1 MVSSKNDNLSCRF
14 SESSIHKYCNSEL
27 KVPAG
32 EGGFLQSPGY
42 PSLLSRQN
50 QLRLKL
56 AQPGQ
61 RIVLT
66 FRDFSIRDGSCSD
79 VLRVH
84 DSGNT
89 LYESC
94 GTKAGVEVVSDTNV
108 VTINFRALSMLY
120 PKRGFFYILGCPD
133 VRAPPGSR
141 LSDVSLRTTFRCR
154 AGALFPDS
162 GQQARTIRCSPE
174 LGRWIED
181 VDELPACVALPRV
194 YKLVGALST
203 RDNEFFAARGTKNI
217 PKRDEVSPS
226 SGLISRDS
234 NEPPTSYRGSSR
246 LAAEQSSI
254 VSAASIGHASRDNNN
269 DSSSGLNLLEQLTRD
284 RIGSQDNNVAVDRTA
299 NFSIAEQTHRA
310 MMKEESNTV
319 LDVILPTILM
329 GALFVVNA
337 IIVYIIF
344 RYRKRNSTK
353 DTEELALQP
362 TTTTTSAVQAN
373 GGGDSC
379 CPV

>member
-120 PKRGFFYILGCPD
+120 PKRGFFYSTKVLLGCPD

-181 VDELPACVALPRV
+181 VDELPACVA
-194 YKLVGALST
+194 
-203 RDNEFFAARGTKNI
+203 
-217 PKRDEVSPS
+217 S